1 MPSSKRSPPA
11 AAANRGCINERQWSD
26 IRRAAALAQEK
37 GVRLTLHGVSV
48 MPADSTHAGGSPQRA
63 TAEQAKAPR
72 RANDDAQPPET
83 RGGVPSEAPSKK
95 RQRDAQRLAEHRERQ
110 RVAPILARW
119 ALLARQPLRAVRRIR
134 RDEVWTGWRREATE
148 RKQEARRKLRD
159 VLRPYAWQEWTR
171 RHIEVPCTTKPA
183 PGRVVYPVGR
193 AALSPLSMRDEF
205 ILKRTRALWSRSF
218 KFTAGYKPIW
228 SWRRR
233 FEGNE
238 LRNPQPSCDRENDF
252 LDGNSVE
259 HRHAFRGQLA
269 TPARSGGKKRAG
281 GRKS

>member
-95 RQRDAQRLAEHRERQ
+95 NETLAS
-110 RVAPILARW
+110 
-119 ALLARQPLRAVRRIR
+119 
-134 RDEVWTGWRREATE
+134 D
-148 RKQEARRKLRD
+148 ARRR
-159 VLRPYAWQEWTR
+159 
-171 RHIEVPCTTKPA
+171 
-183 PGRVVYPVGR
+183 VGR
-193 AALSPLSMRDEF
+193 A
-205 ILKRTRALWSRSF
+205 
-218 KFTAGYKPIW
+218 
-228 SWRRR
+228 
-233 FEGNE
+233 
-238 LRNPQPSCDRENDF
+238 
-252 LDGNSVE
+252 
-259 HRHAFRGQLA
+259 
-269 TPARSGGKKRAG
+269 RAG
-281 GRKS
+281 DGVWRSLVFIAEPFQANESHHRVPVHATEGPPSTWPRVEYILPRLS

>member
-1 MPSSKRSPPA
+1 MPGSKRSPPA

-148 RKQEARRKLRD
+148 RKQEARRKLRA
-159 VLRPYAWQEWTR
+159 VLRPST
-171 RHIEVPCTTKPA
+171 
-183 PGRVVYPVGR
+183 PGRSGLTATSRCR
-193 AALSPLSMRDEF
+193 A
-205 ILKRTRALWSRSF
+205 
-218 KFTAGYKPIW
+218 
-228 SWRRR
+228 RRR
-233 FEGNE
+233 R
-238 LRNPQPSCDRENDF
+238 LVLWCVPSAERRSRRCRC
-252 LDGNSVE
+252 
-259 HRHAFRGQLA
+259 A
-269 TPARSGGKKRAG
+269 TS
-281 GRKS
+281 SS

>member
-95 RQRDAQRLAEHRERQ
+95 NETGFSARFLSACIERG
-110 RVAPILARW
+110 V
-119 ALLARQPLRAVRRIR
+119 
-134 RDEVWTGWRREATE
+134 G
-148 RKQEARRKLRD
+148 
-159 VLRPYAWQEWTR
+159 TR
-171 RHIEVPCTTKPA
+171 N
-183 PGRVVYPVGR
+183 
-193 AALSPLSMRDEF
+193 
-205 ILKRTRALWSRSF
+205 SF
-218 KFTAGYKPIW
+218 LG
-228 SWRRR
+228 
-233 FEGNE
+233 
-238 LRNPQPSCDRENDF
+238 L
-252 LDGNSVE
+252 
-259 HRHAFRGQLA
+259 
-269 TPARSGGKKRAG
+269 GK
-281 GRKS
+281 

>member
-1 MPSSKRSPPA
+1 MDHRSV
-11 AAANRGCINERQWSD
+11 RQRSRPR
-26 IRRAAALAQEK
+26 RRAA
-37 GVRLTLHGVSV
+37 LTTTRS
-48 MPADSTHAGGSPQRA
+48 
-63 TAEQAKAPR
+63 PR
-72 RANDDAQPPET
+72 RAET

-171 RHIEVPCTTKPA
+171 RHIEVACKTAPA
-183 PGRVVYPVGR
+183 GAVVCPVGR

-259 HRHAFRGQLA
+259 HRHASRGQLA

>member
-83 RGGVPSEAPSKK
+83 RGGVLTEAPSKK

-159 VLRPYAWQEWTR
+159 RCCAPT
-171 RHIEVPCTTKPA
+171 
-183 PGRVVYPVGR
+183 PGRSVLAATSRCR
-193 AALSPLSMRDEF
+193 ARRSPGLGVWCIPSAER
-205 ILKRTRALWSRSF
+205 RSR
-218 KFTAGYKPIW
+218 
-228 SWRRR
+228 RCR
-233 FEGNE
+233 
-238 LRNPQPSCDRENDF
+238 C
-252 LDGNSVE
+252 
-259 HRHAFRGQLA
+259 A
-269 TPARSGGKKRAG
+269 TS
-281 GRKS
+281 SS

>member
-63 TAEQAKAPR
+63 TPEQAKAPR
-72 RANDDAQPPET
+72 RANDDAQPLET

-134 RDEVWTGWRREATE
+134 RD
-148 RKQEARRKLRD
+148 
-159 VLRPYAWQEWTR
+159 
-171 RHIEVPCTTKPA
+171 
-183 PGRVVYPVGR
+183 
-193 AALSPLSMRDEF
+193 
-205 ILKRTRALWSRSF
+205 
-218 KFTAGYKPIW
+218 
-228 SWRRR
+228 
-233 FEGNE
+233 
-238 LRNPQPSCDRENDF
+238 
-252 LDGNSVE
+252 
-259 HRHAFRGQLA
+259 
-269 TPARSGGKKRAG
+269 
-281 GRKS
+281 

>member
-1 MPSSKRSPPA
+1 M
-11 AAANRGCINERQWSD
+11 
-26 IRRAAALAQEK
+26 
-37 GVRLTLHGVSV
+37 RLTLHGVSV

-72 RANDDAQPPET
+72 RANDDAQPLET

-95 RQRDAQRLAEHRERQ
+95 RQRDAQRLAEHRESQ
-110 RVAPILARW
+110 RVGQPLARW

-205 ILKRTRALWSRSF
+205 ILKRARALWSRSF

-259 HRHAFRGQLA
+259 HRHASRGQLA

>member
-1 MPSSKRSPPA
+1 M
-11 AAANRGCINERQWSD
+11 
-26 IRRAAALAQEK
+26 
-37 GVRLTLHGVSV
+37 RLTLHGVSV

-159 VLRPYAWQEWTR
+159 VL
-171 RHIEVPCTTKPA
+171 
-183 PGRVVYPVGR
+183 
-193 AALSPLSMRDEF
+193 
-205 ILKRTRALWSRSF
+205 
-218 KFTAGYKPIW
+218 
-228 SWRRR
+228 
-233 FEGNE
+233 
-238 LRNPQPSCDRENDF
+238 
-252 LDGNSVE
+252 
-259 HRHAFRGQLA
+259 
-269 TPARSGGKKRAG
+269 PARCAPYIAACSLKKKKRVN
-281 GRKS
+281 

>member
-95 RQRDAQRLAEHRERQ
+95 QQRDAQRLAEHRERQ

-148 RKQEARRKLRD
+148 RKQQARRKLRD

-171 RHIEVPCTTKPA
+171 RHIEVPCTTEPRRLGA
-183 PGRVVYPVGR
+183 CGVSRRPSGALAVVDARRVHPEAR
-193 AALSPLSMRDEF
+193 QSPLVPV
-205 ILKRTRALWSRSF
+205 LQVH
-218 KFTAGYKPIW
+218 
-228 SWRRR
+228 RRLQA
-233 FEGNE
+233 NLE
-238 LRNPQPSCDRENDF
+238 LAAQ
-252 LDGNSVE
+252 V
-259 HRHAFRGQLA
+259 
-269 TPARSGGKKRAG
+269 
-281 GRKS
+281 

>member
-1 MPSSKRSPPA
+1 M
-11 AAANRGCINERQWSD
+11 
-26 IRRAAALAQEK
+26 
-37 GVRLTLHGVSV
+37 RLTLHGVSV

-205 ILKRTRALWSRSF
+205 ILKSAPEPSGPGPSSSPPATSQS
-218 KFTAGYKPIW
+218 

-233 FEGNE
+233 YEGN
-238 LRNPQPSCDRENDF
+238 
-252 LDGNSVE
+252 
-259 HRHAFRGQLA
+259 
-269 TPARSGGKKRAG
+269 RSRAVIE
-281 GRKS
+281 RTTF

>member
-1 MPSSKRSPPA
+1 
-11 AAANRGCINERQWSD
+11 
-26 IRRAAALAQEK
+26 
-37 GVRLTLHGVSV
+37 

-134 RDEVWTGWRREATE
+134 RDEVWTGWMREATE

-159 VLRPYAWQEWTR
+159 VLRPYA
-171 RHIEVPCTTKPA
+171 
-183 PGRVVYPVGR
+183 PGRSGLAATSRCR
-193 AALSPLSMRDEF
+193 APR
-205 ILKRTRALWSRSF
+205 SRRLGVWCIPS
-218 KFTAGYKPIW
+218 AE
-228 SWRRR
+228 RRSR
-233 FEGNE
+233 
-238 LRNPQPSCDRENDF
+238 RCRC
-252 LDGNSVE
+252 
-259 HRHAFRGQLA
+259 A
-269 TPARSGGKKRAG
+269 TS
-281 GRKS
+281 SS

>member
-1 MPSSKRSPPA
+1 M
-11 AAANRGCINERQWSD
+11 
-26 IRRAAALAQEK
+26 
-37 GVRLTLHGVSV
+37 
-48 MPADSTHAGGSPQRA
+48 
-63 TAEQAKAPR
+63 
-72 RANDDAQPPET
+72 
-83 RGGVPSEAPSKK
+83 PSEAPSKK
-95 RQRDAQRLAEHRERQ
+95 RQRDAQRQ

-205 ILKRTRALWSRSF
+205 ILKSAPEPSGPGPSSSPPATSQS
-218 KFTAGYKPIW
+218 

-233 FEGNE
+233 YEGN
-238 LRNPQPSCDRENDF
+238 
-252 LDGNSVE
+252 
-259 HRHAFRGQLA
+259 
-269 TPARSGGKKRAG
+269 RSRAVIE
-281 GRKS
+281 RTTF

>member
-1 MPSSKRSPPA
+1 MGASCPPA
-11 AAANRGCINERQWSD
+11 
-26 IRRAAALAQEK
+26 
-37 GVRLTLHGVSV
+37 
-48 MPADSTHAGGSPQRA
+48 P
-63 TAEQAKAPR
+63 PR
-72 RANDDAQPPET
+72 R
-83 RGGVPSEAPSKK
+83 S
-95 RQRDAQRLAEHRERQ
+95 
-110 RVAPILARW
+110 
-119 ALLARQPLRAVRRIR
+119 IR
-134 RDEVWTGWRREATE
+134 RDEVWTGWRRE
-148 RKQEARRKLRD
+148 RKQEARRKLRAM
-159 VLRPYAWQEWTR
+159 LRPYAWQEWTR

-205 ILKRTRALWSRSF
+205 ILKRARALWSRSF

-233 FEGNE
+233 FEGN
-238 LRNPQPSCDRENDF
+238 PQPSCDRENDF

-259 HRHAFRGQLA
+259 HRHASRGQLA